1 MIDDYEKY
9 LDEDGYP
16 TEEALNLIDNW
27 DMDNIDGLFIFLKNL
42 WWSPDWGWK
51 EEEEES
57 NDRKIKIYSIST
69 GGWSGNE
76 ELIRHLK
83 KKELF
88 WEMCLLS
95 YRRGGHY
102 QFDDR
107 YWKYVR

>member
-1 MIDDYEKY
+1 MIYDYEKY

-27 DMDNIDGLFIFLKNL
+27 DMDNIDGLFVFVKNL

-51 EEEEES
+51 EEEES

-76 ELIRHLK
+76 ELIRLLK

-102 QFDDR
+102 KFDDR
-107 YWKYVR
+107 YWKYVK